1 MKTILCIDVDTE
13 RQYPI
18 NFSKPAGFAEPTT
31 PEEAKDMIMN
41 DIASVCEGL
50 CVLISVAD
58 QNQYATK
65 EALVAAAIQRLN
77 TVLTAKIESNPENT
91 EGQ

>member
-18 NFSKPAGFAEPTT
+18 NFSKPAGFTEPTT